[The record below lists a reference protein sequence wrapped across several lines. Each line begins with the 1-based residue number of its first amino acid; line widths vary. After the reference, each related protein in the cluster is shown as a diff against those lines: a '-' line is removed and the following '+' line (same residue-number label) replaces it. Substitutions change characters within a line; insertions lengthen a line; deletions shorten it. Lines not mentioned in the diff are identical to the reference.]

1 MQAFDMRKWMLL
13 FFTKLRTGKIHYI
26 GGADPLP
33 RKENRVFYID

>member
-33 RKENRVFYID
+33 QPLKYE